1 MTELQHSPRLENVK
15 LQHPHK
21 RFQIKGETKIKFKI
35 QHYLVTK
42 NFKSSFFER
51 IYAKKKKNPKYK
63 MTTILTCL

>member
-42 NFKSSFFER
+42 NFKSSFFKDLKPT
-51 IYAKKKKNPKYK
+51 KKKKK
-63 MTTILTCL
+63 